1 MRKPG
6 SSCSGGQGVLYV
18 CVCVGGG
25 SFNATSQGPLST
37 PSRFILA
44 TQTMASVSIRC
55 LKAEWIL
62 PWCKGCPQSHVH
74 QGFRVGPYL
83 ANRVLRRCDWIKM
96 RLSWSREGVALQ

>member
-1 MRKPG
+1 MGKPG

-18 CVCVGGG
+18 RVCGGG

-55 LKAEWIL
+55 LKAERIL
-62 PWCKGCPQSHVH
+62 P
-74 QGFRVGPYL
+74 
-83 ANRVLRRCDWIKM
+83 
-96 RLSWSREGVALQ
+96 